1 MNVMP
6 EGTRYSGGCHDNSI
20 AFATYFM
27 ALGGVYYPLEGD
39 DLLLRHRRMG
49 RACEG
54 ADTGKGEIDNSSGRF
69 AFHGGRRT
77 KLCLAALSQRQRNR
91 LRQAE
96 REWIKQRDALPKDE
110 QGELIN
116 ERTSYLRSLG
126 GKN

>member
-69 AFHGGRRT
+69 AFIFYYFFYFLLLYLIRILIQSFYSHSARV
-77 KLCLAALSQRQRNR
+77 AAAAS
-91 LRQAE
+91 
-96 REWIKQRDALPKDE
+96 
-110 QGELIN
+110 
-116 ERTSYLRSLG
+116 
-126 GKN
+126 